1 VPDQTIPILI
11 HLISS
16 TASLHS
22 YTVSQLF
29 TAIKSNSLHQPLNQV
44 ACWCIGEYGEV
55 LLTGS
60 EYSDLVQPEGKFSS
74 VLKIQLRKLQ
84 LAQFRPINNH
94 LLTYFSEILKS
105 LNSLCESHLS
115 STSTKSYAVNGIA
128 KLANRLPTHLM
139 PTIKRILARYGTS
152 MNLELQQRSVEFSSL
167 FNKVTRF

>member
-29 TAIKSNSLHQPLNQV
+29 AAIKANSLHQPLNQV

-60 EYSDLVQPEGKFSS
+60 EYADPVQPEGK
-74 VLKIQLRKLQ
+74 L
-84 LAQFRPINNH
+84 
-94 LLTYFSEILKS
+94 
-105 LNSLCESHLS
+105 
-115 STSTKSYAVNGIA
+115 
-128 KLANRLPTHLM
+128 
-139 PTIKRILARYGTS
+139 
-152 MNLELQQRSVEFSSL
+152 
-167 FNKVTRF
+167 